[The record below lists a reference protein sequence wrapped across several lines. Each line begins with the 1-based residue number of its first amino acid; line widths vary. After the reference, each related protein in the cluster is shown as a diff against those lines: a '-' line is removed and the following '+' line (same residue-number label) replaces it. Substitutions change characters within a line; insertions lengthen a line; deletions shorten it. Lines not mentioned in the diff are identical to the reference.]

1 MVDIADDKPL
11 IDDDSEALESSIHMW
26 KWYQYN
32 GHEPDWLC
40 YSTGYTRTNE
50 VGKYDYNTGL
60 LVEAEPLSHE
70 ALLIWDEIDKQL
82 TESKVH

>member
-1 MVDIADDKPL
+1 MFDIADDKPF

-32 GHEPDWLC
+32 GLNEPDWMY
-40 YSTGYTRTNE
+40 YSRDFTRTNE

-60 LVEAEPLSHE
+60 LVEAEPLSH
-70 ALLIWDEIDKQL
+70 AAQVIWDEIDKQDDMML
-82 TESKVH
+82 